1 MGEVGRAKKI
11 LFAHVDDLVIRAAVR
26 YKAMDRATFLKRM
39 TAPVGVIDIKISK
52 DIAGEIVA
60 DNMETNKAI
69 ARRVDVPLVG
79 CATHRFN
86 LVVRERLE
94 PHMKII
100 KK

>member
-1 MGEVGRAKKI
+1 MV
-11 LFAHVDDLVIRAAVR
+11 AV
-26 YKAMDRATFLKRM
+26 
-39 TAPVGVIDIKISK
+39 
-52 DIAGEIVA
+52 VA

-69 ARRVDVPLVG
+69 ARRIDVPLVG